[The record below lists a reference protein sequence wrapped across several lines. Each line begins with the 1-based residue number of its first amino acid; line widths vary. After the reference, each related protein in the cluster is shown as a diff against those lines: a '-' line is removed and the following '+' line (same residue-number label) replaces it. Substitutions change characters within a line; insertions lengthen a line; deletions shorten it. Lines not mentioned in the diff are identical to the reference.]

1 MTFIN
6 DDFLLK
12 TKTAKHLYHDYAEV
26 LPIIDY
32 HCHLSPQQN
41 AEDIRFSN
49 IGELFLAGD
58 HYKWRVMRS
67 NGIDEKYI
75 TGDAD

>member
-12 TKTAKHLYHDYAEV
+12 TKKAKHLYHDYAES

-32 HCHLSPQQN
+32 HCHLSPQQ
-41 AEDIRFSN
+41 
-49 IGELFLAGD
+49 
-58 HYKWRVMRS
+58 
-67 NGIDEKYI
+67 
-75 TGDAD
+75 